1 MGFFVVQWPIP
12 DLLKFVVIALTS
24 FAIIMILYEFLVRR
38 TTVLRFL
45 FGMKPLPKA
54 PAARPQEAALA
65 SRPGSQPTA

>member
-1 MGFFVVQWPIP
+1 MRFFVVQWPIP

-45 FGMKPLPKA
+45 FGMKPPKA
-54 PAARPQEAALA
+54 PAAQPQEAALA